1 MLFRTTFVRLEITMS
16 DERNKNRLFI
26 TFQYRLEK
34 PGFHWGL
41 LLSPKSES
49 DDREDR
55 DSHLF
60 HVINTFSPGVP
71 VASKQNPGW
80 RYEEKPVNVLRSH
93 TMTARVLIAKL
104 TGTESVEVQAQRIHR
119 VLRNI
124 PLVQNDDRWTC
135 RVWVE
140 QALMTLKALGGE
152 FGAIPDL
159 RDGGSLEQE
168 VKDFAE
174 KAKAS
179 ILKGKLIVNSK
190 DLAQLDL
197 RGR

>member
-1 MLFRTTFVRLEITMS
+1 
-16 DERNKNRLFI
+16 
-26 TFQYRLEK
+26 
-34 PGFHWGL
+34 
-41 LLSPKSES
+41 
-49 DDREDR
+49 
-55 DSHLF
+55 
-60 HVINTFSPGVP
+60 
-71 VASKQNPGW
+71 
-80 RYEEKPVNVLRSH
+80 
-93 TMTARVLIAKL
+93 MTARVLIAKL

>member
-1 MLFRTTFVRLEITMS
+1 MS
-16 DERNKNRLFI
+16 DEKNKNRLFI
-26 TFQYRLEK
+26 TLQYRLER

-49 DDREDR
+49 EDREVR

-60 HVINTFSPGVP
+60 HVINTFSPGVT
-71 VASKQNPGW
+71 VGSKQKPGW

-93 TMTARVLIAKL
+93 TLTARVLIAKL
-104 TGTESVEVQAQRIHR
+104 TGTESVKVQAQRIHR

-124 PLVQNDDRWTC
+124 LLVQDDERWTC

-140 QALMTLKALGGE
+140 QALAALKSLGGE

-159 RDGGSLEQE
+159 KEGGSLEQE

-179 ILKGKLIVNSK
+179 ILKGKMIITPK

-197 RGR
+197 RGRRY